1 MHIRVKLFAQ
11 LRDLVGRGDVVL
23 DVEASGVDAAPH
35 TTPSRVIVKDVWQT
49 LTAAHPAL
57 APFASSV
64 SCAVN
69 AEYAR
74 MQAPVQAD
82 DEVAFLPPVSG
93 G

>member
-11 LRDLVGRGDVVL
+11 LRDLAGRGDVLL
-23 DVEASGVDAAPH
+23 DVAASGVDAGS
-35 TTPSRVIVKDVWQT
+35 SRVIVKDVWQT
-49 LTAAHPAL
+49 LAAAHPAL

-74 MQAPVQAD
+74 MHAPVQAD